1 MIKLCHNVTKS
12 LQAVKR
18 RTHGIGR
25 RLHSVT
31 FKGVLFHTLDF
42 IKTKSGLIVSTA
54 GSQHIGNI
62 TVYLENMIKQWKQ

>member
-18 RTHGIGR
+18 HTHSIGG

-31 FKGVLFHTLDF
+31 FEGVLFHTINF
-42 IKTKSGLIVSTA
+42 IKTKSGLIVSNA
-54 GSQHIGNI
+54 GSKHIGSM
-62 TVYLENMIKQWKQ
+62 TVYVENTIQQWKQ